1 MPKRAKRKQKSRV
14 VDVSPHIFTCEDKD
28 FTRDPHE
35 NHPFSARPD
44 AIIGLFSRPGGGK
57 SSIVKNFL
65 CHGGYRKVFVAH
77 GAGDHSKE
85 YELVDYEP
93 VSFDTHG
100 PDYYVEQSKE
110 CGGAPMVLVCDDLA
124 YADFGKIARANMYKI
139 AQFVCTHYR
148 MTLVCTAHSWPQ
160 LVPRIRRLC
169 TVYCLWK
176 PSADQ
181 IPYMARG
188 LACSRES
195 LARAFAK
202 CTGKYD
208 FVLIERDPPP
218 GRAEWRLNGHVP
230 FDPS

>member
-1 MPKRAKRKQKSRV
+1 MPKRAKRKQKPRV
-14 VDVSPHIFTCEDKD
+14 ADVSPHIFTCEDKD

-148 MTLVCTAHSWPQ
+148 MTPRTAGRSWCRAYGGCVPCTACGSRA
-160 LVPRIRRLC
+160 RIRYRTWRAGWRAVASRSRGRL
-169 TVYCLWK
+169 
-176 PSADQ
+176 PSA
-181 IPYMARG
+181 RG
-188 LACSRES
+188 NMTLC
-195 LARAFAK
+195 
-202 CTGKYD
+202 
-208 FVLIERDPPP
+208 
-218 GRAEWRLNGHVP
+218 
-230 FDPS
+230 